1 MLGHFFYFIGLL
13 VFLIDLGLLTKF
25 QKSSEIKE
33 WVIKFNKV
41 TKRNPVKSDFKGKDY
56 ENYVSFSFILILN
69 FIWLFLGLLTKSWM
83 IFSLIL
89 LFNILT
95 NSLTKLIGE
104 FSALSVILQ
113 FCKMVVITFSIGLLV
128 INHYH
133 LHLDLWRLIVPQ
145 W

>member
-41 TKRNPVKSDFKGKDY
+41 TKRNPVRSDFKGKDY
-56 ENYVSFSFILILN
+56 ESYVSFSFILVLN
-69 FIWLFLGLLTKSWM
+69 FIWLFLGLLTKSWV

-89 LFNILT
+89 LFNVIV
-95 NSLTKLIGE
+95 NSLTKLIGQ
-104 FSALSVILQ
+104 FSTLSVILQ
-113 FCKMVVITFSIGLLV
+113 FCKMIVITFTIGLLV

-133 LHLDLWRLIVPQ
+133 LHLDLWKLIVQ
-145 W
+145 